1 MEIKVIGAGC
11 KECDT
16 LYANTLEAAK
26 ELKVSVTVEK
36 VEDLMEIVRLGVM
49 AAPSLM
55 VDGKVIVKGQV
66 LSTAKLVEKL
76 KKCANEA

>member
-49 AAPSLM
+49 AATSLM
-55 VDGKVIVKGQV
+55 VDGKVIVKAQE
-66 LSTAKLVEKL
+66 LSTTKLQEKL
-76 KKCANEA
+76 KKCSN

>member
-1 MEIKVIGAGC
+1 
-11 KECDT
+11 
-16 LYANTLEAAK
+16 
-26 ELKVSVTVEK
+26 
-36 VEDLMEIVRLGVM
+36 MEIVKLGVM